1 MNLLLSSKASTAF
14 DLSSESTHTKD
25 RYGSNVNAMSL
36 LLARR
41 LAEIGVPFITVFWK
55 ENEAIA
61 DRCKSEG
68 AWDTHG
74 KNFGCLKEHLLPEF
88 DRAFSALL
96 EDLHQRGMLD
106 ETLVLVTSEMG
117 RKPKIGDPRSGGPAV
132 QAATTGPIV

>member
-1 MNLLLSSKASTAF
+1 MEKAARTNDESAFVFQASTAF

-25 RYGSNVNAMSL
+25 RYGSTVNAMSL

-68 AWDTHG
+68 LGIPT
-74 KNFGCLKEHLLPEF
+74 ET
-88 DRAFSALL
+88 
-96 EDLHQRGMLD
+96 
-106 ETLVLVTSEMG
+106 TLV
-117 RKPKIGDPRSGGPAV
+117 A
-132 QAATTGPIV
+132 